1 MSDADMYD
9 EFGNYIGAEIGVD
22 SEDAAS
28 DSGSSDGDQ
37 LR

>member
-9 EFGNYIGAEIGVD
+9 EFGNYIGAEIDVD

-28 DSGSSDGDQ
+28 DSVSSEDE
-37 LR
+37 

>member
-22 SEDAAS
+22 SDDAAS
-28 DSGSSDGDQ
+28 DSVSSDSD
-37 LR
+37 

>member
-28 DSGSSDGDQ
+28 DSASSEGD
-37 LR
+37 

>member
-1 MSDADMYD
+1 MYD

-28 DSGSSDGDQ
+28 DSVSSEDEQ
-37 LR
+37 SR

>member
-1 MSDADMYD
+1 MYD

-28 DSGSSDGDQ
+28 DSASSEGK
-37 LR
+37 